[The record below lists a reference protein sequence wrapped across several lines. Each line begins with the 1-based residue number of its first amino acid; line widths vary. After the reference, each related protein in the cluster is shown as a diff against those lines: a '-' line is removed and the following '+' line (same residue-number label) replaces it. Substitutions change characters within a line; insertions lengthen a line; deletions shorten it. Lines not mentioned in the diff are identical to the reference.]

1 MCENELDASF
11 VVPEGG
17 VRLDQFVGRISVRHP
32 EKFQGTIMKQ
42 TQRHDAI
49 IELVKKQG
57 YVSTEE
63 LVEHFSVSPQTIRR
77 DLNDLADQ
85 NMILRHHGGAA
96 LPSSSVNT
104 PWHDR
109 KATQT
114 AEKERIARKVA
125 TQIPNGSTLFIDI
138 GTTPEAVAHA
148 LLNHSNLRIVT
159 NNLNVANTLMA
170 KEDFRIILAGGEL
183 RSRDGGIMGEATLD
197 FISQFRLDFGIL
209 GISGIDSDG
218 SLLEFD
224 YHEVRTKRAIIE
236 NSRHVMLVVDHSKFG
251 RNAMVNMGSISMVD
265 AVYTD
270 TLPPAG
276 VMQVIA
282 DHHIQLELC

>member
-1 MCENELDASF
+1 
-11 VVPEGG
+11 
-17 VRLDQFVGRISVRHP
+17 
-32 EKFQGTIMKQ
+32 MKQ

-63 LVEHFSVSPQTIRR
+63 LVEQFAVSPQTIRR
-77 DLNDLADQ
+77 DLNDLAEQ
-85 NMILRHHGGAA
+85 KMILRHHGGAA

-104 PWHDR
+104 SWHDR

-114 AEKERIARKVA
+114 AEKERIARRVGA
-125 TQIPNGSTLFIDI
+125 TLFIDI

-148 LLNHSNLRIVT
+148 LLDHHDLRIVT
-159 NNLNVANTLMA
+159 NNLNVANTLMV

-183 RSRDGGIMGEATLD
+183 RSRDGGIIGEATLD

-209 GISGIDSDG
+209 GISGVDSDG

-236 NSRHVMLVVDHSKFG
+236 NSRHVMLVVDHTKFG

-270 TLPPAG
+270 VLPPAG
-276 VMQVIA
+276 VLKVIT
-282 DHHIQLELC
+282 DNNLQLELC

>member
-1 MCENELDASF
+1 
-11 VVPEGG
+11 
-17 VRLDQFVGRISVRHP
+17 
-32 EKFQGTIMKQ
+32 MKQ

-49 IELVKKQG
+49 IDLVRRQG

-63 LVEHFSVSPQTIRR
+63 LVDHFEVSPQTIRR

-85 NMILRHHGGAA
+85 NKIQRHHGGAA
-96 LPSSSVNT
+96 LPSSSENT
-104 PWHDR
+104 AWHDR
-109 KATQT
+109 KMMWS
-114 AEKERIARKVA
+114 AEKARIAQRVA
-125 TQIPNGSTLFIDI
+125 SQIPDGATLFIDI

-148 LLNHSNLRIVT
+148 LLDHNHLRIVT
-159 NNLNVANTLMA
+159 NNLNVANTLMV

-183 RSRDGGIMGEATLD
+183 RSRDGGIIGEATLD

-209 GISGIDSDG
+209 GISGIDADG

-224 YHEVRTKRAIIE
+224 YHEVRTKRAIID
-236 NSRHVMLVVDHSKFG
+236 NSRHVMLVVDHSKYG

-270 TLPPAG
+270 VMPPAG
-276 VMQVIA
+276 VLDVIKS
-282 DHHIQLELC
+282 HNIQLELC

>member
-1 MCENELDASF
+1 
-11 VVPEGG
+11 
-17 VRLDQFVGRISVRHP
+17 
-32 EKFQGTIMKQ
+32 MKQ
-42 TQRHDAI
+42 TQRHNGI
-49 IELVKKQG
+49 IELVKQQG

-77 DLNDLADQ
+77 DLNELAEQ
-85 NMILRHHGGAA
+85 NLILRHHGGAA

-114 AEKERIARKVA
+114 EEKERIARKVA
-125 TQIPNGSTLFIDI
+125 EQIPNGSTLFIDI

-159 NNLNVANTLMA
+159 NNLNVANTLMV

-183 RSRDGGIMGEATLD
+183 RSRDGGIIGEATL
-197 FISQFRLDFGIL
+197 
-209 GISGIDSDG
+209 
-218 SLLEFD
+218 D

-270 TLPPAG
+270 APPPVS
-276 VMQVIA
+276 VMQVLT

>member
-1 MCENELDASF
+1 
-11 VVPEGG
+11 
-17 VRLDQFVGRISVRHP
+17 
-32 EKFQGTIMKQ
+32 MKQ
-42 TQRHDAI
+42 TQRHNGI
-49 IELVKKQG
+49 IELVKQQG

-77 DLNDLADQ
+77 DLNELAEQ
-85 NMILRHHGGAA
+85 NLILRHHGGAA

-114 AEKERIARKVA
+114 EEKERIARKVA
-125 TQIPNGSTLFIDI
+125 EQIPNGSTLFID
-138 GTTPEAVAHA
+138 
-148 LLNHSNLRIVT
+148 IVT
-159 NNLNVANTLMA
+159 NNLNVANTLMV

-183 RSRDGGIMGEATLD
+183 RSRDGGIIGEATLD

-270 TLPPAG
+270 APPPVS
-276 VMQVIA
+276 VMQVLT

>member
-1 MCENELDASF
+1 
-11 VVPEGG
+11 
-17 VRLDQFVGRISVRHP
+17 
-32 EKFQGTIMKQ
+32 MKQ
-42 TQRHDAI
+42 TQRHNGI
-49 IELVKKQG
+49 IELVKQQG

-77 DLNDLADQ
+77 DLNELAEQ
-85 NMILRHHGGAA
+85 NLILRHHGGAA

-104 PWHDR
+104 
-109 KATQT
+109 QT
-114 AEKERIARKVA
+114 EEKERIARKVA
-125 TQIPNGSTLFIDI
+125 EQIPNGSTLFIDI
-138 GTTPEAVAHA
+138 GTPPEAVAPA

-159 NNLNVANTLMA
+159 NNLNVANTLMV

-183 RSRDGGIMGEATLD
+183 RSRDGGIIGEATLD

-270 TLPPAG
+270 APPPVS
-276 VMQVIA
+276 VMQVLT